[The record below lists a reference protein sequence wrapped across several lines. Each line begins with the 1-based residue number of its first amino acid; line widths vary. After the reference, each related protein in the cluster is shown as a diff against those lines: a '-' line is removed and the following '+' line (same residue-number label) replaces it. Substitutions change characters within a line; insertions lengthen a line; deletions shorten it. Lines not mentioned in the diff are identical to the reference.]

1 METEADKHYRRRY
14 RYWISAFIQVGFL
27 AGATYGWAN
36 LEEILERVGY
46 WTNDPSTEETNYGL
60 VYTIGS
66 WFSQAGRLFV
76 GVYLDW
82 FGVKITTVTGCMM
95 SAAGLVFLAISN
107 TGMNLVYPGFILVS
121 LGGPAVQLATQS
133 VSKLFENKAM
143 VMSSL
148 TWAFQL
154 STLWFML
161 CNILNEDGVNEN
173 LLFMCYAGG
182 AFLLGLQCWYMYPR
196 KFDTSNLLGGDGG
209 HGHSRKS
216 MLITSGRYAPDFLE
230 TGTLWQMMFSLD
242 YIFLNIWYMCYILYL
257 QFYVMTIGTQTEAVT
272 GENMAVEFT
281 IALCTVSSS
290 AIFMGYAMDKF
301 GFTPVVLFNIGYS
314 MGACFCI
321 TSDDTGIQWLGFILY
336 VLSRVTAYGTFFSF
350 IGINFGFRHFGTLAG
365 VGLLISGCF
374 SLLQYLCLDI
384 VENDMGDDYNA
395 MNMFMAFWCAVWGGL
410 YAIWLFGQEVKAAL
424 NGSAKDKES
433 AAPVNPGDD
442 QYVIDNT
449 GVKA

>member
-1 METEADKHYRRRY
+1 METEADKHYRKRY
-14 RYWISAFIQVGFL
+14 RLWLFAFIQVGFL

-36 LEEILERVGY
+36 LEQILERDGY
-46 WTNDPSTEETNYGL
+46 WTNDPDTEDTNYGL

-82 FGVKITTVTGCMM
+82 FGVKITTVTGCVM
-95 SAAGLVFLAISN
+95 SCAGLILFAVSN
-107 TGMNLVYPGFILVS
+107 TGMNFVYPAFILIS

-133 VSKLFENKAM
+133 VSKLFANKAM

-161 CNILNEDGVNEN
+161 CNILNEDGINEN
-173 LLFMCYAGG
+173 FLFMCYAIVAG
-182 AFLLGLQCWYMYPR
+182 LLGLQCWWIYPK
-196 KFDTSNLLGGDGG
+196 KFDTSKLLGGGG

-216 MLITSGRYAPDFLE
+216 MLITSGRYDANFLE
-230 TGTLWQMMFSLD
+230 TGTLWEMMFSID
-242 YIFLNIWYMCYILYL
+242 YILLNAWYSFYILYL
-257 QFYVMTIGTQTEAVT
+257 QFYVMTIGSQTEAVT

-290 AIFMGYAMDKF
+290 AILVGFSMDKF
-301 GFTPVVLFNIGYS
+301 GFAIVTLANVGFSV
-314 MGACFCI
+314 GASLCI
-321 TSDDTGIQWLGFILY
+321 TSSDRGIQWIGFVLY
-336 VLSRVTAYGTFFSF
+336 VLSRVTTYGLFFSF
-350 IGINFGFRHFGTLAG
+350 IGINFGFKNFGTLAG

-374 SLLQYLCLDI
+374 SLFQYLLLDI
-384 VENDMGDDYNA
+384 VENEMGDDYNA
-395 MNMFMAFWCAVWGGL
+395 MNMLIAIWCAVWGGL
-410 YAIWLFGQEVKAAL
+410 YAFWLFGQEVKSAL
-424 NGSAKDKES
+424 KGSAEDKES
-433 AAPVNPGDD
+433 AVPINAGDD

>member
-1 METEADKHYRRRY
+1 MENDDKHFRQRY
-14 RYWISAFIQVGFL
+14 RLWLSAFIQVGFL

-36 LEEILERVGY
+36 LEEILERDGY

-82 FGVKITTVTGCMM
+82 FGVKVTTVTGCAM
-95 SAAGLVFLAISN
+95 SCIGLVLFAVSN
-107 TGMNLVYPGFILVS
+107 TGMNFVYPAFILIS

-133 VSKLFENKAM
+133 VSNLFANKAM

-173 LLFMCYAGG
+173 LLFMCYAGV
-182 AFLLGLQCWYMYPR
+182 AALLGLQCYLMYPK
-196 KFDTSNLLGGDGG
+196 KFNTSKLLGGGG

-216 MLITSGRYAPDFLE
+216 MLITSGRYEADFLE
-230 TGTLWQMMFSLD
+230 TGTLWQMMFSMD
-242 YIFLNIWYMCYILYL
+242 YIFLNMWYSFYILYL
-257 QFYVMTIGTQTEAVT
+257 QFYVMTIGTQTELVT

-290 AIFMGYAMDKF
+290 AILIGFAMDKF
-301 GFTPVVLFNIGYS
+301 GFGIVVLCNIGFS
-314 MGACFCI
+314 MGASFCI
-321 TSDDTGIQWLGFILY
+321 TSPETGVQWLGFILY
-336 VLSRVTAYGTFFSF
+336 VLSRVTTYGTFFAF
-350 IGINFGFRHFGTLAG
+350 IGINFGFKYFGTLAG
-365 VGLLISGCF
+365 IGLLLSGCF
-374 SLLQYLCLDI
+374 SLFQYLVLDI
-384 VENDMGDDYNA
+384 VENDMGGDYNA
-395 MNMFMAFWCAVWGGL
+395 MNILMAVWVAAWGGL
-410 YAIWLFGQEVKAAL
+410 YAFWLFGQEVKSALKAADDT
-424 NGSAKDKES
+424 NPS
-433 AAPVNPGDD
+433 AAPINSTDN
-442 QYVIDNT
+442 QYDVVDNV